1 MEAAARAFQ
10 TALAA
15 FPEEADANVMDT
27 LMQFVKQLEQ
37 TYGEEYDIVTFIYAL
52 RCFFCWPPAEEL
64 LRDPATATAIEA
76 AWVEQ
81 NDAAYM
87 GWLSSMND
95 DLRPLKWAKW
105 TFQAKMSILREF
117 METAGAAAAT
127 RSQQSQAGAAEQQQL
142 PPAAGNPPQ

>member
-15 FPEEADANVMDT
+15 FPEEEGADVAET
-27 LMQFVKQLEQ
+27 LLQFVKQLEQ
-37 TYGEEYDIVTFIYAL
+37 TYGEAYDIVTFIYAL
-52 RCFFCWPPAEEL
+52 RCFLCWPPAEEL
-64 LRDPATATAIEA
+64 LRDPATIAAIEA
-76 AWVEQ
+76 AWVAQ
-81 NDAAYM
+81 NDSAYM

-117 METAGAAAAT
+117 AEMTK
-127 RSQQSQAGAAEQQQL
+127 RSQQSQVEAAGQ
-142 PPAAGNPPQ
+142 PAAAAAAPQ